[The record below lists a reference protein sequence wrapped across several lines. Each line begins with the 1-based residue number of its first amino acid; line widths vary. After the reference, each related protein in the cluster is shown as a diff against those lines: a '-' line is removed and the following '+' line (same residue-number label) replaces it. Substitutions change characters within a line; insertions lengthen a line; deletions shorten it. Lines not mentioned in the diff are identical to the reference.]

1 MFGGVGIDL
10 RRAGMRGDSA
20 VIDVTSMFGGVDFK
34 VPPNWIVVGQIVAVF
49 GGFGN
54 KRTATPAV
62 AGRLDAV
69 LDAGGALVA
78 LVNRRQVLAGA
89 AAIAGAP
96 LFGTLDADGR
106 ERLTWAQRHP
116 RRVDQAAVDS
126 LAGVLAAQRRAD
138 DALGCRATGTAP
150 QRA

>member
-1 MFGGVGIDL
+1 MSTAFSGEL
-10 RRAGMRGDSA
+10 RRLLAERGMSQRELARRANYDSGFINKLCRG
-20 VIDVTSMFGGVDFK
+20 T
-34 VPPNWIVVGQIVAVF
+34 
-49 GGFGN
+49 
-54 KRTATPAV
+54 RTATPAV